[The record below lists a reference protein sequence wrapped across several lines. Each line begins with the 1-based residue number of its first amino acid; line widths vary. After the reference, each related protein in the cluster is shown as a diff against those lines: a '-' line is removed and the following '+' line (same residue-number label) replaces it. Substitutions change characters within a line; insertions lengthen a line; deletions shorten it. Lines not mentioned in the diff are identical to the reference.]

1 MKQALR
7 IMKLKWMRELK
18 ERADRD
24 ESWETAEK
32 QLRDSWETAVR
43 QLLDSCEDSLKIWA
57 RMMKIDSSRQA
68 WTEQMDRWT
77 N

>member
-1 MKQALR
+1 MKQALS

-32 QLRDSWETAVR
+32 QLRNSWETAEK
-43 QLLDSCEDSLKIWA
+43 QLKDLSQNDE
-57 RMMKIDSSRQA
+57 DSSRQA